1 MSDKPNIDLVISD
14 LEKEIQTPAPFTVAL
29 PGGSRVTFKDP
40 FDFKMSERHKVLE
53 DYQAVRNGHGDDYDF
68 LQKVMS
74 KEDFKK
80 YEKADL
86 DVRVHNAVMRAY
98 MAHFEGSL
106 GESNA

>member
-53 DYQAVRNGHGDDYDF
+53 EYQAVQQGQGDDYEF
-68 LQKVMS
+68 LKKVMT
-74 KEDFKK
+74 KTDFEK

-86 DVRVHNAVMRAY
+86 NVRTHNAVMSAFMRHY
-98 MAHFEGSL
+98 QGSL